1 MAWAWPPWPSY
12 FGPVI
17 VMALSPLVFREK
29 LVATKVAGI
38 LAAFCG
44 MVLVDWNALADSGLS
59 WGLVCGFMAA
69 VMYAVMI
76 LCNKKAR
83 GITGLE
89 NTLWQLAAAL
99 VVVTVFMALREGGNL
114 LPSVPGDSILPIL
127 LLGVVNTGVGCYLYF
142 SGVGKLPA
150 QSVAICG
157 YLEPLSTLVFS
168 ALCLQEQ
175 SDSNPGGGGGADSG
189 RRGLWRV
196 LGAQKAGDPVSV
208 LSVPYLLSPGGNA
221 IIQRTIFDLSRK
233 QRKGN
238 PWTRKQ
244 GTESEPTGEPGGGR
258 TAPPSGGPG
267 GRRPGPV

>member
-1 MAWAWPPWPSY
+1 MAWAGTLASY

-38 LAAFCG
+38 LGRFLRDGAG
-44 MVLVDWNALADSGLS
+44 GLERPADSGLS

-142 SGVGKLPA
+142 SGVGKLPGPVGGHLRLSGA
-150 QSVAICG
+150 PVHPG
-157 YLEPLSTLVFS
+157 VLRPLSPG
-168 ALCLQEQ
+168 A

-238 PWTRKQ
+238 PWTRK
-244 GTESEPTGEPGGGR
+244 TR
-258 TAPPSGGPG
+258 N
-267 GRRPGPV
+267 RI